1 LAKSWLWLR
10 SQQPKELQF
19 SGSAANQK
27 VWSGWC
33 DMLHRFADKTTME
46 ISQFLRFED
55 ATVRK
60 NIGSVVVVPEK

>member
-19 SGSAANQK
+19 SGSAANQ
-27 VWSGWC
+27 
-33 DMLHRFADKTTME
+33 TTME

-60 NIGSVVVVPEK
+60 KSDPSSSYLKNEEKENL